1 MLRPTLEEVRALA
14 AKGDG
19 NLVPIYREVTADLET
34 PVSAFL
40 KVRQGPYSFLLESVE
55 GGERLARYSFI
66 GTQPYRVLKTGPGCD
81 YNGDPLLPLE
91 QELSRFKA
99 VTEHSLPAFTGG
111 AIGYV
116 SYDAVRHFEPRMARE
131 QTDPLG
137 LPEAMFLFCDS
148 MVVFDHIH
156 HTIKVIAHCRLDGDI
171 EAAYRQAAF
180 TIDEIVERLANPTVS
195 LPVEEVSAVLRTN
208 GRAESN
214 VGREGYELMV
224 ERIRDFVISGEVIQ
238 AVPSQRLARKT
249 AVHPFNIYRQL
260 RTVNPSPYMFY
271 LDMGDFQIVGASPE
285 LLVRVEDGIVTNHP
299 IAGTRPRGATPE
311 EDERLA
317 VELLSDEKELAEH
330 IMLVDLG
337 RNDVGR
343 IAEAG
348 TVNVDSLM
356 KVERYSHV
364 MHIVSHV
371 SGKLREGKTAFDA
384 FRSIFPAGTVS
395 GAPKVRAMEII
406 AELEGERRGVY
417 AGAVGYASFA
427 GSLDTCIAIRTMVMK
442 DGVAY
447 LQAGGGIVYDSV
459 PATEYQESMNKMRAL
474 NRAIDQA
481 EIAAAEL
488 RTGSLGYG

>member
-1 MLRPTLEEVRALA
+1 MLRPTLDEVREIATSGA
-14 AKGDG
+14 G
-19 NLVPIYREVTADLET
+19 NIVPIYREVTADLET

-40 KVRQGPYSFLLESVE
+40 KVQKGPYSFLLESVE
-55 GGERLARYSFI
+55 GGERMARYSFI
-66 GTQPYRVLKTGPGCD
+66 GTQPYRVLRTGEGQQWT
-81 YNGDPLLPLE
+81 GDPLIPLE
-91 QELSRFKA
+91 QELSRFKE
-99 VTEHSLPAFTGG
+99 VPIPGVPAFTGG

-116 SYDAVRHFEPRMARE
+116 AYDAVRHFEPKMARP
-131 QTDPLG
+131 QADPLG

-148 MVVFDHIH
+148 MVVFDHIR

-171 EAAYRQAAF
+171 DAAYRQAAF
-180 TIDEIVERLANPTVS
+180 AIDEIVERLANPTVT
-195 LPVEEVSAVLRTN
+195 LPVEEVAAVLRSN
-208 GRAESN
+208 GKAESN

-224 ERIRDFVISGEVIQ
+224 ERIREHVIAGDVIQ

-271 LDMGDFQIVGASPE
+271 LDMGEFQIVGASPE
-285 LLVRVEDGIVTNHP
+285 LLVRVEDGVIVNHP

-317 VELLSDEKELAEH
+317 AELLADEKECAEH

-343 IAEAG
+343 VSKPG
-348 TVNVDSLM
+348 TVKVDRLM
-356 KVERYSHV
+356 QIEKYSHV
-364 MHIVSHV
+364 MHIVSNV
-371 SGKLREGKTAFDA
+371 SGQLAAGKTRFDA
-384 FRSIFPAGTVS
+384 FRSVFPAGTVS
-395 GAPKVRAMEII
+395 GAPKVRAMELI
-406 AELEGERRGVY
+406 AELEGEKRGIY

-427 GSLDTCIAIRTMVMK
+427 GSLDTCIAIRTMVVK

-459 PATEYQESMNKMRAL
+459 PATEYQETVSKLGAPM
-474 NRAIDQA
+474 RAIDQA
-481 EIAAAEL
+481 EIAAAEM
-488 RTGSLGYG
+488 RRGSLGYG

>member
-1 MLRPTLEEVRALA
+1 MLRPTLDEVREIARR
-14 AKGDG
+14 GEG
-19 NLVPIYREVTADLET
+19 NLVPVFREVAADLET

-40 KVRQGPYSFLLESVE
+40 KVREGPYSFLLESVE

-66 GTQPYRVLKTGPGCD
+66 GTQPYRVLKTGEGFEHT
-81 YNGDPLLPLE
+81 GDPLVPLE
-91 QELSRFKA
+91 QELARFKSVA
-99 VTEHSLPAFTGG
+99 VPGVPAFTGG

-116 SYDAVRHFEPRMARE
+116 AYDAVRHFEPRVARP
-131 QTDPLG
+131 QADPLG
-137 LPEAMFLFCDS
+137 LPEAMFLFSDS

-156 HTIKVIAHCRLDGDI
+156 HTIKVISHCRLDGDI
-171 EAAYRQAAF
+171 DSAYRQAAF
-180 TIDEIVERLANPTVS
+180 RIDEIVARLANPTVP
-195 LPVEEVSAVLRTN
+195 LPVEETGAILRST
-208 GRAESN
+208 GQAESN

-224 ERIRDFVISGEVIQ
+224 ERIRDHVVAGDVIQ

-260 RTVNPSPYMFY
+260 RVVNPSPYMFY
-271 LDMGDFQIVGASPE
+271 LDLGDFQIVGASPE
-285 LLVRVEDGIVTNHP
+285 LLVRVEDGVVTNHP

-317 VELLSDEKELAEH
+317 EELLADEKERAEH

-343 IAEAG
+343 VAKPG
-348 TVNVDSLM
+348 TVHVDSLM
-356 KVERYSHV
+356 HIERYSHV

-371 SGKLREGKTAFDA
+371 SGQLREDRTAFDA
-384 FRSIFPAGTVS
+384 FRSVFPAGTVS

-406 AELEGERRGVY
+406 AELEQERRGVY

-427 GSLDTCIAIRTMVMK
+427 GSLDTCIAIRTMVIK
-442 DGVAY
+442 NGTAY

-474 NRAIDQA
+474 MRAIDLA
-481 EIAAAEL
+481 EIASAEMK
-488 RTGSLGYG
+488 TGSIGYG

>member
-1 MLRPTLEEVRALA
+1 MLRPTLDEVKAM
-14 AKGDG
+14 AKSADG

-40 KVRQGPYSFLLESVE
+40 KVRTGKYSFLLESVE

-66 GTQPYRVLKTGPGCD
+66 GTQPYRVLKTGDGEE
-81 YNGDPLLPLE
+81 YEGDPLLPLE
-91 QELSRFKA
+91 QEMGRFKT
-99 VTEHSLPAFTGG
+99 VRMPNVPAFTAG
-111 AIGYV
+111 AIGYI
-116 SYDAVRHFEPRMARE
+116 SYEAVRHFEPRVV
-131 QTDPLG
+131 P
-137 LPEAMFLFCDS
+137 PEADVLGIPEALFLFCDS

-156 HTIKVIAHCRLDGDI
+156 HTIKVVAHCRIDGDI
-171 EAAYRQAAF
+171 ESSYRQAAF
-180 TIDEIVERLANPTVS
+180 QIDEIVERLNSPTIK
-195 LPVEEVSAVLRTN
+195 LPEQEVGAVLRAN
-208 GRAESN
+208 GKAESN

-224 ERIRDFVISGEVIQ
+224 ERIREYVIAGDVIQ
-238 AVPSQRLARKT
+238 AVPSQRLARPT

-285 LLVRVEDGIVTNHP
+285 LLVRVEDGEVTTHP
-299 IAGTRPRGATPE
+299 IAGTRRRGATDA

-317 VELLSDEKELAEH
+317 VELLGDEKERAEH

-343 IAEAG
+343 VAKPG
-348 TVNVDSLM
+348 SV
-356 KVERYSHV
+356 KVTKMMEIEKYSHV

-371 SGKLREGKTAFDA
+371 TGRLDEDKTQFDA
-384 FRSIFPAGTVS
+384 FRAVFPAGTVS

-406 AELEGERRGVY
+406 SELEPSKRGVY

-427 GSLDTCIAIRTMVMK
+427 GSMDTCIAIRTMLVK

-447 LQAGGGIVYDSV
+447 LQAGGGIVYDSE
-459 PATEYQESMNKMRAL
+459 PEAEYIETVNKMGAL
-474 NRAIDQA
+474 MRAIDQA
-481 EIAAAEL
+481 EIAAAEVK
-488 RTGSLGYG
+488 TGSLGYG